1 VEKMKKD
8 DPNNLKPERKF
19 DSENDE
25 RQFDIW
31 QEELNKELRSFWKLM
46 LDKS

>member
-1 VEKMKKD
+1 MKKD
-8 DPNNLKPERKF
+8 DPNSLKPYRKGF
-19 DSENDE
+19 DSEHDE

-46 LDKS
+46 LNKN